1 MVVQQQSG
9 HPEQEKGSVSSR
21 QSSRLLVGEEW
32 GRAKLRGQAF
42 RAAATT
48 AAAAAAAAAAR
59 SSCCQKQEEESTT
72 TTTTT
77 TMVMKK

>member
-1 MVVQQQSG
+1 VVVQQQSG

-59 SSCCQKQEEESTT
+59 SSCQKQEEESTT

>member
-59 SSCCQKQEEESTT
+59 SSCQKQEEESTT